1 MNVISHRI
9 VFGSFVHNIADSKV
23 TAHTAQHY
31 SKCVVWLLLNLHD
44 NRLWIAYKAHSIHC
58 TLYSVH
64 RSRDMRTIRAT
75 TVTFYVIIFISVCA
89 HPNMQSVIACCSQK
103 IYLIFFFFSFSLVL

>member
-58 TLYSVH
+58 TVYIDQETCKPSEQRPLH
-64 RSRDMRTIRAT
+64 FT
-75 TVTFYVIIFISVCA
+75 
-89 HPNMQSVIACCSQK
+89 
-103 IYLIFFFFSFSLVL
+103 LLFSFRFARTQTCKVLLHVAHRKFT